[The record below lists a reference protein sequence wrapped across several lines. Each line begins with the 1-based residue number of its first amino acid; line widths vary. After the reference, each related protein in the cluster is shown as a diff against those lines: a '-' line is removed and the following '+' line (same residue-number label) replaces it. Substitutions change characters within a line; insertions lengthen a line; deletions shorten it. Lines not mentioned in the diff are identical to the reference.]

1 MYKEV
6 LFKNTPISYL
16 EKGKGRPLVL
26 LHGFL
31 ESSEIWLDFI
41 NELSLRYRVIA
52 IDLLGHGQ
60 TGCLGYVHSM
70 ELMAESVKHVLR
82 HLKLRKVLFVG
93 HSMGGYVSM
102 AFAEKYP
109 DDVKGICLFHS
120 SAAADNELKK
130 KDRDRLI
137 ALVKFSKKDLIKG
150 LIPNLF
156 SKDNKKRYKKVIVS
170 LEKSAR
176 KISKQAIIAAL
187 EGMKERREREIVL
200 RFCSYPILF
209 IIGAKDPVFNLD
221 AVMEQASLPRNSTAI
236 ILDNVGHMGFIEAKE
251 ETIKAVSG
259 FAKKVY
265 LIKEN

>member
-1 MYKEV
+1 MYKQV
-6 LFKNTPISYL
+6 LFKNTPISYI
-16 EKGKGRPLVL
+16 EQGKGRPLIL

-31 ESSEIWLDFI
+31 ESSEIWLEFI
-41 NELSLRYRVIA
+41 NELSLKYRVVA

-60 TGCLGYVHSM
+60 SGCLGYVHSM
-70 ELMAESVKHVLR
+70 ELMADCIKHVLKC
-82 HLKLRKVLFVG
+82 LKLRKVLLVG

-109 DDVKGICLFHS
+109 DDVKGLCLFHS

-137 ALVKFSKKDLIKG
+137 KLVKFSKKDLIKG

-156 SKDNKKRYKKVIVS
+156 AKENKKKHKKSII
-170 LEKSAR
+170 LLQKAAR
-176 KISKQAIIAAL
+176 KISKQGIIAAL

-200 RFCSYPILF
+200 RFCSYPVLF
-209 IIGAKDPVFNLD
+209 IIGAKDPVFSVD

-236 ILDNVGHMGFIEAKE
+236 LLDNVGHMGFLEAQE
-251 ETIKAVSG
+251 ETLKALSV

-265 LIKEN
+265 QLKEN

>member
-1 MYKEV
+1 MYKQV
-6 LFKNTPISYL
+6 LFKNTPISYI

-41 NELSLRYRVIA
+41 DELSKKYRVIA

-60 TGCLGYVHSM
+60 SGCLGYVHSM
-70 ELMAESVKHVLR
+70 ELMAEGVKHVLK
-82 HLKLRKVLFVG
+82 HLKIRKVLLVG

-102 AFAEKYP
+102 AFAENYP
-109 DDVKGICLFHS
+109 DDIKGLCLFHS

-137 ALVKFSKKDLIKG
+137 KLVKFSKKDLIKG

-156 SKDNKKRYKKVIVS
+156 AKESKKRHS
-170 LEKSAR
+170 KSISMLQKAAR
-176 KISKQAIIAAL
+176 KISKQSIVAAL

-209 IIGAKDPVFNLD
+209 IMGAKDPVFSLD
-221 AVMEQASLPRNSTAI
+221 ALMEQASLPRNSTAI
-236 ILDNVGHMGFIEAKE
+236 LLDNVGHMGFLEARE
-251 ETIKAVSG
+251 ETLSALSS

-265 LIKEN
+265 LLKEK